1 MSALHTEGPVTVT
14 RDDPQEWH
22 INAVHGDSRIGHRQW
37 NGMIAVYGCDDFPV
51 DGARIA
57 EANANLIAEAFNVA
71 TETGLTPRQLAEQRA
86 ELLEALIKL
95 LAEYKGDMANLSP
108 DIDFEQ
114 FGEIVR
120 SRAAIAKAT
129 GATP

>member
-1 MSALHTEGPVTVT
+1 MSAWHTEGPVTVT

-71 TETGLTPRQLAEQRA
+71 TETGLTPRQLADQRA
-86 ELLEALIKL
+86 ELLDALRALIARKDSVDPEGL
-95 LAEYKGDMANLSP
+95 FDGLE
-108 DIDFEQ
+108 DINA
-114 FGEIVR
+114 
-120 SRAAIAKAT
+120 RAAIAKAT